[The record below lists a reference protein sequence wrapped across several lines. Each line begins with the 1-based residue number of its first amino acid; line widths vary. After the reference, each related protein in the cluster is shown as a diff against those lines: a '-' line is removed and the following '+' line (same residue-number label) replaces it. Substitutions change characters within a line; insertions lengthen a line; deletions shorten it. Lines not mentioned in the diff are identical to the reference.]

1 MKNFDHITS
10 MTNRYGKNVGKK
22 FGQVVR
28 NAMVNIFDKN
38 YWNLRE
44 LETISGTHFRWRNGQ
59 LFEYE
64 QNFESSYLLFLINLV
79 FFTSWKQDVYW
90 TCIRHSEDLL
100 HIFWLPYVC
109 LIYVLC
115 PRRTVNLEQI
125 FLTRSASLLA
135 MHKLWK
141 SFQKISPSLCSS
153 FYPCYF

>member
-28 NAMVNIFDKN
+28 NAMVNIFDEN

-59 LFEYE
+59 LFEFE

-79 FFTSWKQDVYW
+79 FFTSWKQDVY
-90 TCIRHSEDLL
+90 
-100 HIFWLPYVC
+100 
-109 LIYVLC
+109 
-115 PRRTVNLEQI
+115 
-125 FLTRSASLLA
+125 
-135 MHKLWK
+135 
-141 SFQKISPSLCSS
+141 
-153 FYPCYF
+153 